1 MICIP
6 VADLYLVLR
15 VVADLKIKK
24 SDKCKWILYVVNSEW
39 PFLEQM
45 PKGNHGRDKKGD

>member
-1 MICIP
+1 MICIT
-6 VADLYLVLR
+6 VTDLYPVLR
-15 VVADLKIKK
+15 VFGNLKIKK

-45 PKGNHGRDKKGD
+45 PKGNHGRDKTGD